1 MSALSPFQTLPPH
14 VVKLIVDHVVGSS
27 RLVYDGIRV
36 YSDEYN
42 ALLAPLMWVCSNFR
56 AVALPLYCN
65 MFQMD
70 LTPPLPD
77 DLCVLDMAR
86 DDYLGHST
94 HHLATTL
101 EIVVEDE
108 AVCSG
113 AALRLLSCAPYDG
126 CSFPLVR
133 KFMLTLSPDK
143 LDRVDENAKTDSQ
156 TAEANIDALV
166 QRIKQMAPRVSEIG
180 VNQYGFDRPVAA
192 SRHVCDLI
200 LQLFQLVN
208 RVELNCYLSSCMTL
222 DLQLDK
228 LCDLTHIKDNRQTS
242 NSLIVQL
249 ARRNSQT
256 LRSLS
261 IQTEKIDVVGLIQ
274 ATDGSLITY
283 PQLLT
288 LNLKEDWEPDPQPG
302 PVFSGAVPFPSLKCL
317 RICLPYPFGDATMF
331 RGNAATLESLE
342 LELDNLSTGK
352 LRRHSAFTPASHPK
366 LRYINI
372 TLTDPISGGFR
383 TATECMQFVLSIGS
397 RAPVRI
403 ISGLSD
409 YEDFSQVPSVL
420 ENHASIQYLSL
431 FGARLSFWD
440 AISLIKSLPLLSDL
454 AKVTPYLGEPPQS
467 LREDELP
474 NYVRATY
481 APMGQRFRC
490 WRITIYSYFTV
501 SYAELA
507 TCMLLLALAC
517 PNFDYA
523 AVNNSHRQ
531 KFMEAMKQK
540 IGEPEFSQDAPRLER
555 LLYHGW
561 NYR

>member
-1 MSALSPFQTLPPH
+1 
-14 VVKLIVDHVVGSS
+14 
-27 RLVYDGIRV
+27 
-36 YSDEYN
+36 
-42 ALLAPLMWVCSNFR
+42 
-56 AVALPLYCN
+56 
-65 MFQMD
+65 
-70 LTPPLPD
+70 
-77 DLCVLDMAR
+77 MAR

-101 EIVVEDE
+101 EIVVEEE

-143 LDRVDENAKTDSQ
+143 LDRVDENAKTDSLA
-156 TAEANIDALV
+156 AEANIDALV
-166 QRIKQMAPRVSEIG
+166 QRIKQMALRVSEIG

-192 SRHVCDLI
+192 NRH
-200 LQLFQLVN
+200 F
-208 RVELNCYLSSCMTL
+208 
-222 DLQLDK
+222 DK
-228 LCDLTHIKDNRQTS
+228 LCDLTHIKDDCQTS

-261 IQTEKIDVVGLIQ
+261 IRAEKIDVVSLIQ
-274 ATDGSLITY
+274 ATDGSLTTY

-288 LNLKEDWEPDPQPG
+288 LKLQEDWEPDPQPG

-352 LRRHSAFTPASHPK
+352 LRRHSVFTPASHPK
-366 LRYINI
+366 LRYVNI
-372 TLTDPISGGFR
+372 ALTDPISGGFL

-409 YEDFSQVPSVL
+409 YEDFSQVPLVL
-420 ENHASIQYLSL
+420 ENYTSIQYLSL

-481 APMGQRFRC
+481 APM
-490 WRITIYSYFTV
+490 
-501 SYAELA
+501 
-507 TCMLLLALAC
+507 
-517 PNFDYA
+517 
-523 AVNNSHRQ
+523 
-531 KFMEAMKQK
+531 
-540 IGEPEFSQDAPRLER
+540 
-555 LLYHGW
+555 
-561 NYR
+561 